1 MKKTIVFKVENVL
14 VKEFDEKRM
23 DEMNGRKILKGML
36 GEELFEKE
44 FVKVENRGKRKV
56 MSFIEMIGKME
67 ELERR
72 FEEDGDLMKKYWMR
86 DVRKRIE
93 EWDKRKEKRLEDM
106 KKKYLEEG
114 FEKRVIG
121 VRNEL
126 KDLENICGR
135 IGGRMVFISD
145 KRKSRVER
153 LLYNNGLRVFEVRE
167 DLEFIKKE
175 EEKDVI
181 VFDNAGMLMD
191 IWKEVGL
198 RRG

>member
-1 MKKTIVFKVENVL
+1 MRKTIVFKVENVL

-23 DEMNGRKILKGML
+23 DEVNGRKILKGML
-36 GEELFEKE
+36 GEGLFEKE
-44 FVKVENRGKRKV
+44 FVKVEDGGKRKV
-56 MSFIEMIGKME
+56 MSFIEMVGKME
-67 ELERR
+67 ELERK
-72 FEEDGDLMKKYWMR
+72 FEEDGNLMKKYWMR

-126 KDLENICGR
+126 KDLESICGR

-153 LLYNNGLRVFEVRE
+153 LLYNNGLRVFEVRD

-181 VFDNAGMLMD
+181 VFDNAGMLKD

-198 RRG
+198 RRV